1 MQPLVYF
8 LLARPLSSFFITG
21 AIGVLLATIYPTYV
35 ALPFLLIMLVG
46 ITAHGTT
53 RVLIPESARDKSL
66 LNAPLADDA
75 KEQLSQWRTAIERFT
90 ILLDNLAA
98 AAIIRDSGGKITFCS
113 PYTEVL
119 TGFSRDEFYALDKDI
134 FIEQI
139 HHEDRERCLRA
150 LRMNGVGEPFQH
162 RFRFFHK
169 SGIEMWLESRNV
181 PIIRDGGEVICSLSV
196 VLDVT
201 GLVRSQ
207 KLVEERNKDIQDF
220 TSLLSHDLKAPLF
233 TIKGMVEVLREELT
247 QSQENTKQSASL
259 SPQILEPLS
268 HLTNSS
274 MRLERLILALL
285 EYAKVSA
292 QELKQEPVD
301 LGACINEAI
310 SDHQSLITTT
320 HASITYSAHYPRVL
334 GDPLKITQIL
344 SNLIGNALK
353 YREHSRKPKLSVKV
367 IASANPRYT
376 TLEIKDNGIGIPE
389 DKISLLFRPFSRIHP
404 EHAEGTGIG
413 LASVKK
419 LVERLGGTITVSSV
433 VGEGSTFKVLL
444 RVC

>member
-1 MQPLVYF
+1 
-8 LLARPLSSFFITG
+8 
-21 AIGVLLATIYPTYV
+21 
-35 ALPFLLIMLVG
+35 
-46 ITAHGTT
+46 
-53 RVLIPESARDKSL
+53 
-66 LNAPLADDA
+66 
-75 KEQLSQWRTAIERFT
+75 
-90 ILLDNLAA
+90 
-98 AAIIRDSGGKITFCS
+98 
-113 PYTEVL
+113 
-119 TGFSRDEFYALDKDI
+119 
-134 FIEQI
+134 
-139 HHEDRERCLRA
+139 
-150 LRMNGVGEPFQH
+150 
-162 RFRFFHK
+162 
-169 SGIEMWLESRNV
+169 MWLESRNV

-247 QSQENTKQSASL
+247 QSQEIQEQSASL

-344 SNLIGNALK
+344 SNLLGNALK
-353 YREHSRKPKLSVKV
+353 YRDHARKPKISVKV
-367 IASANPRYT
+367 ITSTNPRYT

-433 VGEGSTFKVLL
+433 VGEGSTFQVLL